1 MLGRVRS
8 RKPHP
13 DMAGE
18 VEVLPLRQG
27 GLPFGWGWQKLR
39 WWPNRS
45 YGGIAYHGGLD
56 CSFESLELINY
67 HWVNNFIFIFITWLT
82 FIHTYV
88 LLSLGAL
95 GVILEALAAGNVRP
109 ARFRGVTAVGNDP
122 SYSAAGSNP
131 ENGGREWP
139 VLQRLGFESWKAAA
153 GNVPSCRACGSKSAI
168 RRSGRAYLC
177 AEASQPHI
185 AFSRRPAPSCLSRR
199 FGLGVLGLVPATLA
213 NLDSV
218 L

>member
-27 GLPFGWGWQKLR
+27 GLSFGWGWQKLW
-39 WWPNRS
+39 WWPHRS

-67 HWVNNFIFIFITWLT
+67 HLVNNFIFIFITWLT
-82 FIHTYV
+82 FIHNDV

-131 ENGGREWP
+131 EKWRQGMARPAAPRVRILGGSGRECP
-139 VLQRLGFESWKAAA
+139 VLPCLWLKICY
-153 GNVPSCRACGSKSAI
+153 PS
-168 RRSGRAYLC
+168 
-177 AEASQPHI
+177 QW
-185 AFSRRPAPSCLSRR
+185 
-199 FGLGVLGLVPATLA
+199 
-213 NLDSV
+213 
-218 L
+218 